1 MLYPDDPSIDEIKK
15 MFHESQEPDLPLIPT
30 TQILS
35 EWTVNGKRKKP
46 SGRPIADESG
56 LTEEQL
62 RRRFNAR
69 EYYARKK
76 EKKKEGEGRESVCFG
91 A

>member
-1 MLYPDDPSIDEIKK
+1 MLYPDDPSVDEIKK
-15 MFHESQEPDLPLIPT
+15 MFHESQEPDLPLVAT

-35 EWTVNGKRKKP
+35 EWTVRGKRRKP

-69 EYYARKK
+69 EYYARKRK
-76 EKKKEGEGRESVCFG
+76 EERGGSVCFG
-91 A
+91 T